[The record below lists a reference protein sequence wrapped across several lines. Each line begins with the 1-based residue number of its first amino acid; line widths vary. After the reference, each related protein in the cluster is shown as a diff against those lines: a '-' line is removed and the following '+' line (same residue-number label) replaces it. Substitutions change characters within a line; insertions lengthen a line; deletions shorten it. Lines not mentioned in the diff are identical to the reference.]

1 MDTAFE
7 LNAGRLCLDFTNTVR
22 ARPLSEKV
30 DLIPGYG
37 DLLSW
42 ARQATILTPGEAAA
56 LAETASRQPRAAA
69 DALAQAVSLR
79 EALYGLFSARAAGLP
94 AHASD
99 LHTVNKAIGKAMT
112 RAGLNPSASGG
123 FEWGWPDAPPG
134 VDRVAWWVARSAAEL
149 LTSRELTG
157 VRECAG
163 YDCGRLFMDGTK
175 NRSRRWCD
183 MASCGNRAKGRRH
196 YERRKVSRYETPS

>member
-42 ARQATILTPGEAAA
+42 ARQPTILTPGEAAA
-56 LAETASRQPRAAA
+56 LAETASQQPRAAA

-79 EALYGLFSARAAGLP
+79 EALYRLFSARAAGLP
-94 AHASD
+94 APASD
-99 LHTVNKAIGKAMT
+99 LHTVNPAIGKAMN
-112 RAGLNPSASGG
+112 RARHNASDSGG
-123 FEWGWPDAPPG
+123 
-134 VDRVAWWVARSAAEL
+134 L
-149 LTSRELTG
+149 
-157 VRECAG
+157 
-163 YDCGRLFMDGTK
+163 
-175 NRSRRWCD
+175 
-183 MASCGNRAKGRRH
+183 
-196 YERRKVSRYETPS
+196 VSSTA